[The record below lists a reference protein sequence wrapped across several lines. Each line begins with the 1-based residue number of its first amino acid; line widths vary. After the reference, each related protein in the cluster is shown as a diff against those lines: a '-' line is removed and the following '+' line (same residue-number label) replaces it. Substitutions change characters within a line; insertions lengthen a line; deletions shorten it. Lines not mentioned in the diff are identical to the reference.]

1 MIVEIDKKS
10 GFCFGVVK
18 AIEATDDVLE
28 RGEKIYSL
36 GQIVHNKEEII
47 RLEDK
52 GMVTIDS
59 NLFSSMKSK
68 TILFRAHGESP
79 KSYITAK
86 QNGHRVIDAT
96 CPVVLKLQ
104 QRVKDACIR
113 LNEMK
118 GQLVIFGKSGHAE
131 VIGLMGQTE
140 GKGILIEG
148 EEDLDKLDY
157 SRPVETF
164 SQTTMNV
171 DKIKQMIREIKKRI
185 GDPSLLKINNTICR
199 QVSDRFA
206 HLRSFSKKFDVI
218 VFVGGKNSSN
228 SKMLFHECKRNN
240 ENSYFV
246 SNPGELNGE
255 WFGESVKK
263 VGVCGGTSTPFWLM
277 ENVSKA
283 IPEL

>member
-1 MIVEIDKKS
+1 MEIEIDKKS

-18 AIEATDDVLE
+18 AIEATDEMLE
-28 RGEKIYSL
+28 KEGKIYSL
-36 GQIVHNKEEII
+36 GQIVHNKEEIT

-52 GMVTIDS
+52 GMVTINHDDFR
-59 NLFSSMKSK
+59 NLKNK

-79 KSYITAK
+79 ESYITAK
-86 QNGHRVIDAT
+86 KNGHKVIDAT

-104 QRVKDACIR
+104 QRVKQACNR
-113 LNEMK
+113 MEKVN
-118 GQLVIFGKSGHAE
+118 GQLVIFGKAGHAE
-131 VIGLMGQTE
+131 VIGLLGQTR

-148 EEDLDKLDY
+148 MHDLDKLDY
-157 SRPVETF
+157 TRPIETF

-171 DKIKQMIREIKKRI
+171 DKIREMIAEIKKRI
-185 GDPSLLKINNTICR
+185 KDASLFKTNNTTCR

-228 SKMLFHECKRNN
+228 SKMLYEECKRNN
-240 ENSYFV
+240 PQSYFI
-246 SNPGELNGE
+246 SNPEELKKE
-255 WFGESVKK
+255 WFNDSVEK
-263 VGVCGGTSTPFWLM
+263 VGICGGTSTPFWLM
-277 ENVSKA
+277 ENVAKT

>member
-1 MIVEIDKKS
+1 MVVEIDKKS

-18 AIEATDDVLE
+18 AIEATDEVLE

-36 GQIVHNKEEII
+36 GQIVHNKEEIT

-52 GMVTIDS
+52 GMVTINHDE
-59 NLFSSMKSK
+59 FSTMERK

-86 QNGHRVIDAT
+86 QSGHKVIDAT

-104 QRVKDACIR
+104 QRVKNACER
-113 LNEMK
+113 LSKIN
-118 GQLVIFGKSGHAE
+118 GQLVIFGKAGHAE
-131 VIGLMGQTE
+131 VIGLLGQTE

-148 EEDLDKLDY
+148 EEDLYKLDY

-171 DKIKQMIREIKKRI
+171 DKIKNMISIIKDRI
-185 GDPSLLKINNTICR
+185 DSPSLFKTNNTTCR

-206 HLRSFSKKFDVI
+206 HLRSFSKKYDVI

-228 SKMLFHECKRNN
+228 SKMLYHECKRNN

-246 SNPGELNGE
+246 SNPDELDKK
-255 WFGESVKK
+255 WFADSVER
-263 VGVCGGTSTPFWLM
+263 VGICGGTSTPFWLM
-277 ENVSKA
+277 DNVAKA

>member
-18 AIEATDDVLE
+18 AIEATDKVLE
-28 RGEKIYSL
+28 SGGKIYSL
-36 GQIVHNKEEII
+36 GQIVHNMEEIT

-52 GMVTIDS
+52 GMVTIDH

-68 TILFRAHGESP
+68 AILFRAHGESP
-79 KSYITAK
+79 ESYITAK

-104 QRVKDACIR
+104 QRVKDACKR
-113 LNEMK
+113 LNEIN
-118 GQLVIFGKSGHAE
+118 GQLVIFGKAGHAE

-148 EEDLDKLDY
+148 EEDLGKLDY
-157 SRPVETF
+157 SRPIETF

-171 DKIKQMIREIKKRI
+171 DKIKQMIVEISKRI
-185 GDPSLLKINNTICR
+185 STPHLFKTNNTTCR

-206 HLRSFSKKFDVI
+206 HLRSFSKEFDVI

-228 SKMLFHECKRNN
+228 SKMLYHECKRNN
-240 ENSYFV
+240 PNSYFV
-246 SNPGELNGE
+246 SNPEELNRE
-255 WFGESVKK
+255 WFDKSVQR

-283 IPEL
+283 IPKL

>member
-1 MIVEIDKKS
+1 MVVEIDKKS

-18 AIEATDDVLE
+18 AIEATDKVLE
-28 RGEKIYSL
+28 SGGKIYSL
-36 GQIVHNKEEII
+36 GQIVHNMEEIT

-52 GMVTIDS
+52 GMVTIDH

-68 TILFRAHGESP
+68 AILFRAHGESP
-79 KSYITAK
+79 ESYITAK
-86 QNGHRVIDAT
+86 QNGHKVIDAT

-104 QRVKDACIR
+104 QRVKNACKR
-113 LNEMK
+113 LNEIN
-118 GQLVIFGKSGHAE
+118 GQLVIFGKAGHAE

-148 EEDLDKLDY
+148 EEDLGKLDY
-157 SRPVETF
+157 SRPIETF

-171 DKIKQMIREIKKRI
+171 DKIKQMIVEINKRI
-185 GDPSLLKINNTICR
+185 NDPHLFKTNNTTCR

-206 HLRSFSKKFDVI
+206 HLRSFSKEFDVI

-228 SKMLFHECKRNN
+228 SKMLYHECKRNN
-240 ENSYFV
+240 PNSYFV
-246 SNPGELNGE
+246 SNPEELNRE
-255 WFGESVKK
+255 WFDKSVQR

-283 IPEL
+283 IPKL

>member
-1 MIVEIDKKS
+1 MEIEIDKKS

-18 AIEATDDVLE
+18 AIEATDEVLE

-36 GQIVHNKEEII
+36 GQIVHNKEEIT

-52 GMVTIDS
+52 GMVTINHDE
-59 NLFSSMKSK
+59 FSKMERK

-79 KSYITAK
+79 DSYITAK
-86 QNGHRVIDAT
+86 QSGHKVIDAT

-104 QRVKDACIR
+104 QRVKNACER
-113 LNEMK
+113 LNK
-118 GQLVIFGKSGHAE
+118 INGQLVIFGKAGHAE
-131 VIGLMGQTE
+131 VIGLLGQTVGE
-140 GKGILIEG
+140 GILIEG

-157 SRPVETF
+157 SRPIETF

-171 DKIKQMIREIKKRI
+171 DKIKRMINSIKNRI
-185 GDPSLLKINNTICR
+185 NHPSLFKTNNTTCR

-206 HLRSFSKKFDVI
+206 HLRSFSKKYDVI

-228 SKMLFHECKRNN
+228 SKMLYHECKRNN

-246 SNPGELNGE
+246 SNTEELDKN
-255 WFGESVKK
+255 WFSDSVER
-263 VGVCGGTSTPFWLM
+263 VGICGGTSTPFWLM
-277 ENVSKA
+277 DNIAKA

>member
-1 MIVEIDKKS
+1 MVIEIDKKS

-18 AIEATDDVLE
+18 AIEATDEVLE

-36 GQIVHNKEEII
+36 GQIVHNKEEIT

-52 GMVTIDS
+52 GMVTIDHD
-59 NLFSSMKSK
+59 LFSTMKSK

-79 KSYITAK
+79 KSYTTAK
-86 QNGHRVIDAT
+86 QNGHKVIDAT

-104 QRVKDACIR
+104 QRVKNACKR
-113 LNEMK
+113 LNGIN
-118 GQLVIFGKSGHAE
+118 GQLVIFGKAGHAE

-164 SQTTMNV
+164 SQTTINV
-171 DKIKQMIREIKKRI
+171 DKIKHMIGEIKKRI
-185 GDPSLLKINNTICR
+185 SNPSLLKTNNTTCR
-199 QVSDRFA
+199 QVSDRFK
-206 HLRSFSKKFDVI
+206 HLQSFSKKYDVI

-228 SKMLFHECKRNN
+228 SKMLYHECKRNN
-240 ENSYFV
+240 ENSFFV
-246 SNPGELNGE
+246 SNPEELNRK
-255 WFGESVKK
+255 WFSESVNK
-263 VGVCGGTSTPFWLM
+263 VGICGGTSTPFWLM
-277 ENVSKA
+277 ENVAKA

>member
-1 MIVEIDKKS
+1 MVVEIDKKS

-18 AIEATDDVLE
+18 AIEAIDKVLE

-36 GQIVHNKEEII
+36 GQIVHNMEEIT

-52 GMVTIDS
+52 GMVTIDH
-59 NLFSSMKSK
+59 NLFSAMKSK
-68 TILFRAHGESP
+68 AILFRAHGESP
-79 KSYITAK
+79 ESYITAK

-104 QRVKDACIR
+104 QRVKDACKR
-113 LNEMK
+113 LNK
-118 GQLVIFGKSGHAE
+118 INGQLVIFGKAGHAE

-157 SRPVETF
+157 SRPIETF

-171 DKIKQMIREIKKRI
+171 DKIRQMIVEINKRI
-185 GDPSLLKINNTICR
+185 NTPHLFKTNNTTCR

-206 HLRSFSKKFDVI
+206 HLRLFSKEFDVI

-228 SKMLFHECKRNN
+228 SKMLYHECKRNN
-240 ENSYFV
+240 PNSYFV
-246 SNPGELNGE
+246 SNPEELNRE
-255 WFGESVKK
+255 WFGESVQR